1 MASVRY
7 VRKFFL
13 EQGTLLSLFFSPCPL
28 EYEKYKDVASCF
40 LSSCHILTCSDRT
53 GFLVVDIWS

>member
-13 EQGTLLSLFFSPCPL
+13 DQGTLLSLFFSPCPL
-28 EYEKYKDVASCF
+28 ECEKYKDVSGCF
-40 LSSCHILTCSDRT
+40 LASCHILTYPYWT
-53 GFLVVDIWS
+53 GFPVVGI